1 MFVFTSMIH
10 FFLVS
15 LLTIALGSTV
25 SVANC
30 MSIRGLLNNRVW
42 DLSVEF
48 LYVVQFVYL
57 SIAAIS
63 IQSFQ
68 IFGNKNAITSFKHTY
83 RSYLIDG
90 YKNFLVGWSYKY
102 ALSVNVRMTES
113 QITGEATVNQVNAIY
128 GTMYQ
133 GQLSCDKEWRPLREI
148 DITLRCE

>member
-1 MFVFTSMIH
+1 M
-10 FFLVS
+10 
-15 LLTIALGSTV
+15 GS
-25 SVANC
+25 
-30 MSIRGLLNNRVW
+30 
-42 DLSVEF
+42 
-48 LYVVQFVYL
+48 
-57 SIAAIS
+57 IS
-63 IQSFQ
+63 RIPVCSAVRIPINSCHIQSFQ
-68 IFGNKNAITSFKHTY
+68 IFGNKNAIISFKHTY

-113 QITGEATVNQVNAIY
+113 QIMGEATVNQVNAIY

>member
-1 MFVFTSMIH
+1 MLH
-10 FFLVS
+10 FLFLL
-15 LLTIALGSTV
+15 LLTLALGSTV

-30 MSIRGLLNNRVW
+30 RLMSCLLSNRVRS
-42 DLSVEF
+42 LSIEF
-48 LYVVQFVYL
+48 LYVVQYVCL

-68 IFGNKNAITSFKHTY
+68 IFGNKNAITSFKYTY
-83 RSYLIDG
+83 RSYLLDG

-102 ALSVNVRMTES
+102 ALSVNTRITES
-113 QITGEATVNQVNAIY
+113 QITGEATVSQVNAIY

-133 GQLSCDKEWRPLREI
+133 GLLSCDKEWSPLKEI